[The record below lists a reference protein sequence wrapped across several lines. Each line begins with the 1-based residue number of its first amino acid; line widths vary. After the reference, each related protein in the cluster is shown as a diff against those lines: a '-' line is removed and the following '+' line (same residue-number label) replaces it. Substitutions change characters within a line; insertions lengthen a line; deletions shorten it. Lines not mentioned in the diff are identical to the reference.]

1 MIAPMFHQTTT
12 SGAHLPA
19 HWQLWGAK
27 DQRRHIIIIIIVII
41 ITIIVTINNM
51 IYQHHN
57 DLFSGEGEEG
67 ELTGWAESRRV
78 WLGGLVMIAT
88 NFSLGS
94 FSGISSF

>member
-1 MIAPMFHQTTT
+1 MFHQTTT

-27 DQRRHIIIIIIVII
+27 DQHRHIIIIIIVII
-41 ITIIVTINNM
+41 NNM

-57 DLFSGEGEEG
+57 NFFSGEGEEG

-88 NFSLGS
+88 NFS
-94 FSGISSF
+94 F